1 MSSQLSDF
9 VKISP
14 IKESG
19 IIVFDKIRIDGEK
32 TYGDNTTIA
41 CYSHIHYDHMH
52 GFGNSLG
59 EIGTTTWTSN
69 LSRKLLLKAKPS
81 LKIKSCYDELEY
93 LETKKIDGFEF
104 SFLKSNHI
112 LGSAQILVR
121 GPEGSVLYSS
131 DFMLKG
137 TYTDVSDVDVLVL
150 DANHGSPDFSQ
161 VYENKKNSKQKLEEY
176 IKKIVQQQQKPMII
190 RAHIGTLQE
199 VMMWCDELCK
209 KNIRFFCED
218 NEQSAFAEVYAS
230 EREIL
235 LREIQRNDNEVTRL
249 LSLEIPLIRFF
260 AGFNG
265 NITECEEI
273 EPMIYSIHFSGT
285 RVSYDN
291 TNNLSRM
298 AAINLQEHASHSEIL
313 EYVEKIEPQK
323 GIVVDNNP
331 TRNNTEKNAIDLTTT
346 LAKIHSNLTVEYQP
360 INRPAN

>member
-1 MSSQLSDF
+1 LSSKLSDY

-19 IIVFDKIRIDGEK
+19 ITIFDKIRVDGEK

-41 CYSHIHYDHMH
+41 CYSHIHHDHMH

-59 EIGTTTWTSN
+59 EIGTVTYTTN
-69 LSRKLLLKAKPS
+69 LTKKLLLRSKPS
-81 LKIKSCYDELEY
+81 LKIKSRYKELEY
-93 LETKKIDGFEF
+93 FKTKKIDGFEF

-112 LGSAQILVR
+112 LGSGQILVR

-137 TYTDVSDVDVLVL
+137 TYTDVPDVDVLVL
-150 DANHGSPDFSQ
+150 DANHGSPDISQ
-161 VYENKKNSKQKLEEY
+161 VYENKKNSKEKLATY
-176 IKKIVQQQQKPMII
+176 IQKIVQQQQKPMII
-190 RAHIGTLQE
+190 RAHVGTLQE
-199 VMMWCDELCK
+199 VMMWCDEICK
-209 KNIRFFCED
+209 KNIQFFSED
-218 NEQSAFAEVYAS
+218 NQQSAFAEVYAD

-235 LREIQRNDNEVTRL
+235 LRAIEVNDNEISRL

-273 EPMIYSIHFSGT
+273 EPMIHSIHFSGT
-285 RVSYDN
+285 RISYDS

-298 AAINLQEHASHSEIL
+298 ASINLQEHASHSEIL
-313 EYVEKIEPQK
+313 EYVKKIKPQK

-331 TRNNTEKNAIDLTTT
+331 TRTQTEKNAIDLTET
-346 LAKIHSNLTVEYQP
+346 LIKLHSNLTVEYQP
-360 INRPAN
+360 IKRPAN